1 MTSSL
6 FWLAALGPAA
16 LALVGLWP
24 RNAFDQR
31 PDALGRWV
39 IGAGAL
45 TVAAAVVT
53 TIAVIMHGFMN
64 TPLIGAGGIGISLYV
79 DALSTSLFC
88 LVSFIGLVVV
98 IYSRNYLAGDPGHA
112 RFLRWL
118 CLTLASI
125 LTVIISGNMLL
136 FALSWIMTSVSL
148 HRLLVFYS
156 ERPAA
161 ILAARK
167 KFIASRIGD
176 LCLIVAMVLLY
187 SLFGS
192 LEYKALFNGAETL
205 TKDGQL
211 PGAVHAI
218 SLLLVVAALLKSA
231 QFPLHGW
238 LLEVMETPTPVS
250 ALLHAGIINAG
261 GFLIL
266 RFSDII
272 SLSTPAL
279 ETMAIVGGFTA
290 LFGSAVML
298 TQTSIKVSLA
308 YSTIGQMGFM
318 MLQCGLGAFSAAL
331 LHLIGHSLYKAHAF
345 LTSGSVV
352 ELARASWIPGP
363 VAHPHPARLAIA
375 ITMLL
380 AIALV
385 VSTVFGAT
393 LLEQP
398 GVFATGAVVLLGL
411 THLVSNA
418 LDEPVNLYVVGR
430 TVAVAVVVGLA
441 YFGLQWTTAYLLA
454 GSVPPTE
461 SLRGPLD
468 LLIVALVILSFG
480 AVMILQ
486 TLMPNRLREP
496 RWQALYTHLSN
507 GLYVNTIANRLVI
520 RFWPYP
526 PPKVGR
532 PSYAQTKFETG
543 GAS

>member
-1 MTSSL
+1 MTSPL
-6 FWLAALGPAA
+6 LWLVALGPAA
-16 LALVGLWP
+16 LALTGLWP
-24 RNAFDQR
+24 RNAFNQT
-31 PDALGRWV
+31 PDTIGRWAV
-39 IGAGAL
+39 GAGAL
-45 TVAAAVVT
+45 TLATAVLT
-53 TIAVIMHGFMN
+53 TLAVIMHGFVN
-64 TPLIGAGGIGISLYV
+64 TDLVGDAGVGISLYV

-98 IYSRNYLAGDPGHA
+98 IYSRNYLAGDPRHA

-125 LTVIISGNMLL
+125 MTVIIAGNMLL
-136 FALSWIMTSVSL
+136 FALSWILTSVSL
-148 HRLLVFYS
+148 HRLLIFYS

-161 ILAARK
+161 VLAARK

-176 LCLIVAMVLLY
+176 LCLIVSMVLLY
-187 SLFGS
+187 GLFGS
-192 LEYKALFNGAETL
+192 LEYKALFNGAEALGT
-205 TKDGQL
+205 DGGVR
-211 PGAVHAI
+211 GAVHAV

-266 RFSDII
+266 RFSNII

-318 MLQCGLGAFSAAL
+318 MLQCGLGAFSPAL

-363 VAHPHPARLAIA
+363 AARPHPARLAIA
-375 ITMLL
+375 VTMLL
-380 AIALV
+380 AVALAV
-385 VSTVFGAT
+385 GTMFGAT
-393 LLEQP
+393 LLKQP

-411 THLVSNA
+411 THLVANA
-418 LDEPVNLYVVGR
+418 LDERLNLYVVGR
-430 TVAVAVVVGLA
+430 TITVAVLVGLV

-468 LLIVALVILSFG
+468 LLIVAMVVLSFG
-480 AVMILQ
+480 AVTILQ
-486 TLMPNRLREP
+486 TLMPNRLTEP
-496 RWQALYTHLSN
+496 RWQALYTHLAN

-520 RFWPYP
+520 SLWPYP
-526 PPKVGR
+526 PPKVSR
-532 PSYAQTKFETG
+532 SSYAHPNPETG

>member
-1 MTSSL
+1 
-6 FWLAALGPAA
+6 
-16 LALVGLWP
+16 
-24 RNAFDQR
+24 
-31 PDALGRWV
+31 
-39 IGAGAL
+39 
-45 TVAAAVVT
+45 
-53 TIAVIMHGFMN
+53 
-64 TPLIGAGGIGISLYV
+64 
-79 DALSTSLFC
+79 
-88 LVSFIGLVVV
+88 
-98 IYSRNYLAGDPGHA
+98 
-112 RFLRWL
+112 
-118 CLTLASI
+118 
-125 LTVIISGNMLL
+125 MLL

-430 TVAVAVVVGLA
+430 TIAVAVVVGLA

>member
-1 MTSSL
+1 
-6 FWLAALGPAA
+6 
-16 LALVGLWP
+16 
-24 RNAFDQR
+24 
-31 PDALGRWV
+31 
-39 IGAGAL
+39 
-45 TVAAAVVT
+45 
-53 TIAVIMHGFMN
+53 
-64 TPLIGAGGIGISLYV
+64 
-79 DALSTSLFC
+79 
-88 LVSFIGLVVV
+88 
-98 IYSRNYLAGDPGHA
+98 
-112 RFLRWL
+112 
-118 CLTLASI
+118 
-125 LTVIISGNMLL
+125 
-136 FALSWIMTSVSL
+136 
-148 HRLLVFYS
+148 
-156 ERPAA
+156 
-161 ILAARK
+161 
-167 KFIASRIGD
+167 
-176 LCLIVAMVLLY
+176 
-187 SLFGS
+187 
-192 LEYKALFNGAETL
+192 
-205 TKDGQL
+205 
-211 PGAVHAI
+211 
-218 SLLLVVAALLKSA
+218 
-231 QFPLHGW
+231 
-238 LLEVMETPTPVS
+238 
-250 ALLHAGIINAG
+250 
-261 GFLIL
+261 
-266 RFSDII
+266 
-272 SLSTPAL
+272 
-279 ETMAIVGGFTA
+279 
-290 LFGSAVML
+290 
-298 TQTSIKVSLA
+298 
-308 YSTIGQMGFM
+308 MGFM

-430 TVAVAVVVGLA
+430 TIAVAVVVGLA